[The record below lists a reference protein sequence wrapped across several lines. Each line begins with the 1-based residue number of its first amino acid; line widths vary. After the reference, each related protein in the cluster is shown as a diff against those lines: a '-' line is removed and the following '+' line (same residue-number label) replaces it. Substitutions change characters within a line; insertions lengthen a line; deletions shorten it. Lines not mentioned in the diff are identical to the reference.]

1 MAESKIGFIGAG
13 RVARIML
20 GGWAKANQMPAEIIA
35 SDLDPGVL
43 TRLTNAFPNVRPVGN
58 DNPQAAGQDIVFLAV
73 HPPHVG
79 AVLADV
85 KSSLQPDAILV
96 SLAPKWT
103 IDKLAGSLNGFAR
116 IARMIPNAP
125 SIVGRG
131 YNPIAY
137 GSSLSEQDRRDLTG
151 LFAGLGESPEVE
163 ERKLESYAILTAM
176 GPTYL
181 WPQWY
186 ELLSLARSFG
196 LTGTEASAGLAA
208 MVTGAVAAMNEGG
221 LSPMSRRADR
231 CSASSAETP
240 ASTSP
245 GPTAARRQRHRGC
258 RSAYRMHSSR
268 SPAPVASW
276 ALAARMP

>member
-79 AVLADV
+79 AVLGDV
-85 KSSLQPDAILV
+85 KFSLKPAAILI

-103 IDKLAGSLNGFAR
+103 IAKLSGLLNGFTR

-125 SIVGRG
+125 SIMGQG

-137 GSSLSEQDRRDLTG
+137 SPSLTAQDRSELAE
-151 LFAGLGESPEVE
+151 LFAGLGELPEVE
-163 ERKLESYAILTAM
+163 EGKLESYAILTAM

-181 WPQWY
+181 WPQLY
-186 ELLSLARSFG
+186 ELQSWAQSFG
-196 LTGTEASAGLAA
+196 LTRAEASAGLTA
-208 MVTGAVAAMNEGG
+208 MVKGAVAAMNEAGFTPEEVQDLIPVKPLADLQPG
-221 LSPMSRRADR
+221 LL
-231 CSASSAETP
+231 E
-240 ASTSP
+240 
-245 GPTAARRQRHRGC
+245 G
-258 RSAYRMHSSR
+258 YRTKLN
-268 SPAPVASW
+268 
-276 ALAARMP
+276 ALLEKIRP

>member
-1 MAESKIGFIGAG
+1 MRNKIGFIGGG

-20 GGWAKANQMPAEIIA
+20 GGWAKAGQMPAEIVV
-35 SDLDPGVL
+35 SDLDPGAL
-43 TRLTNAFPNVRPVGN
+43 TRLAGAFPSVRPVGN
-58 DNPQAAGQDIVFLAV
+58 DNSQAAGQDVVFLAI

-79 AVLADV
+79 TVLADV
-85 KSSLQPDAILV
+85 KSSLKPDAILV

-103 IDKLAGSLNGFAR
+103 IEKLAGLLDGFTR

-137 GSSLSEQDRRDLTG
+137 GSSLTERDRLDLAG

-181 WPQWY
+181 WPQFY
-186 ELLSLARSFG
+186 ELLSLAQSFG
-196 LTGTEASAGLAA
+196 LNSTEASAGVAA
-208 MVTGAVAAMNEGG
+208 MVTGAVAAMRDAG
-221 LSPMSRRADR
+221 LSPDEVQDLIPVKPLADLQPAILDGYRAKL
-231 CSASSAETP
+231 
-240 ASTSP
+240 
-245 GPTAARRQRHRGC
+245 TALIEKIR
-258 RSAYRMHSSR
+258 
-268 SPAPVASW
+268 P
-276 ALAARMP
+276 